1 MSSQAVAFQ
10 FKIFFGEISFDY
22 LERWT
27 DCYILIVSSHLRL
40 GLPRGLLLVGIP
52 VNIFNVLLP
61 SSIMETFPAH
71 LKLVEVITSTILHRA
86 SEPDR

>member
-40 GLPRGLLLVGIP
+40 GLPRGLLPIKQ
-52 VNIFNVLLP
+52 
-61 SSIMETFPAH
+61 A
-71 LKLVEVITSTILHRA
+71 
-86 SEPDR
+86 